1 MPKKKKDK
9 SKRRRELERIYN
21 KTLKKKELPL
31 NNSKL
36 KEDSFLDYLLNRL
49 LISGFS
55 FLLTSL
61 ITIFAFLIFI

>member
-49 LISGFS
+49 LISGLS